1 MQQKNVN
8 YTLDFVIP
16 SGQEGATGPQGV
28 QGEMGPTGPASLEA
42 LLYTDFF
49 DSSKE
54 GYLDIF
60 KNTILPSNATVFT
73 PKTNQIEINEPGN
86 YEFIVSGSME
96 GLTANE
102 VLSIGMTVTNEDGVG
117 YSVMLASIVA
127 DSRQEYFSQTM
138 LMTFQKKQTIAV
150 YFRKDST
157 SSSETQ
163 DISLLIALS

>member
-16 SGQEGATGPQGV
+16 SGQDGATGPQGV
-28 QGEMGPTGPASLEA
+28 QGEMGPTGPASLET

-60 KNTILPSNATVFT
+60 KNTILPNNATVFT

-102 VLSIGMTVTNEDGVG
+102 VLSIW
-117 YSVMLASIVA
+117 Y
-127 DSRQEYFSQTM
+127 DSHQ
-138 LMTFQKKQTIAV
+138 
-150 YFRKDST
+150 
-157 SSSETQ
+157 
-163 DISLLIALS
+163 